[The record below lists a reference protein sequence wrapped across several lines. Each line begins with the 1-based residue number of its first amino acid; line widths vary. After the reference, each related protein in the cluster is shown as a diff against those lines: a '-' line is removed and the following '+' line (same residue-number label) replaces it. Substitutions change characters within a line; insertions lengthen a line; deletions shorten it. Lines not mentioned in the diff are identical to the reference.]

1 MLPTQKSPDE
11 NKQTAARVFLNWISQ
26 QSLEWAK
33 GGQVPARN
41 EVRES
46 PEFKA
51 LTDQAE
57 LAKQIDDLVFTPP
70 VPGIADAM
78 VEFDKAVNEITL
90 GQKDVATT
98 LNAAAG
104 RADKILEA
112 NAKKYA

>member
-1 MLPTQKSPDE
+1 MGEGRSGPRPKRG
-11 NKQTAARVFLNWISQ
+11 ARV
-26 QSLEWAK
+26 A
-33 GGQVPARN
+33 GVPG
-41 EVRES
+41 
-46 PEFKA
+46 

-78 VEFDKAVNEITL
+78 VEFDKAVNVITL